1 MTKDK
6 ILFLL
11 QVPPPI
17 HGASL
22 RNLSVA
28 ESKLLQN
35 AFNITLLPLR
45 FVDEIKD
52 IGTVSPGKFWRF
64 VKFLTEF
71 SYQIIFRRPRFIYFS
86 LSPIGN
92 AFYRDVI
99 IVLIGTLFRL
109 HFVFHLRGLGIRQEY
124 PKKFNRFLYN
134 FVFKGNFVICISKNQ
149 TNDIEGIKCRGLYVV
164 PDGIKVE
171 ATPKRFQPTAVPEIL
186 YLSNYIKSKGV
197 LDFIEALK
205 ILNQRGL
212 NFKARLIGAPWD
224 VTNEE
229 LTALAKTYKLDDKV
243 QVGTPVY
250 KEEKFAAVLHA
261 DIFVLPTYYE
271 LFPGVVLEAMQC
283 AKPIVTTITGGIPEM
298 IDDGINGLLVPTKS
312 PLDVADKI
320 EMLIR
325 DEGLRER
332 LGKAALEKFMNCY
345 TLERYEENTK
355 STFEK
360 ILTEL
365 KNN

>member
-1 MTKDK
+1 MIKDK
-6 ILFLL
+6 LLFLL
-11 QVPPPI
+11 QIPPPI

-22 RNLSVA
+22 RNLSIA
-28 ESKLLQN
+28 QSALLRN
-35 AFNITLLPLR
+35 GFNVTLLPLR

-52 IGTVSPGKFWRF
+52 IGTISLVKFWRF
-64 VKFLTEF
+64 IKFLMIFT
-71 SYQIIFRRPRFIYFS
+71 YQITFSRPRFIYFS

-99 IVLIGTLFRL
+99 IVLIGSLFRIP
-109 HFVFHLRGLGIRQEY
+109 FVFHLRGLGIKQEY
-124 PKKFNRFLYN
+124 SRKFNRVLYD
-134 FVFKGNFVICISKNQ
+134 FVFRGNFVICISKNQ
-149 TNDIEGIKCRGLYVV
+149 TADIEEIKCRQIYVV

-171 ATPKRFQPTAVPEIL
+171 VTPGPFQSSPSPQIL

-197 LDFIEALK
+197 LDFIESLR
-205 ILNQRGL
+205 ILSQRGL

-224 VTNEE
+224 VTNED
-229 LTALAKTYKLDDKV
+229 LKALVKKYGLEENV
-243 QVGTPVY
+243 IVGTPVFGQ
-250 KEEKFAAVLHA
+250 EKFSAILNA

-312 PLDVADKI
+312 PDKVADKI
-320 EMLIR
+320 EMLLR
-325 DEGLRER
+325 DEQLRQR
-332 LGKAALEKFMNCY
+332 LGRAAHEKFMNSY
-345 TLERYEENTK
+345 TLEKYEENTK

-365 KNN
+365 KK